1 MFWSPLHFPNR
12 PGTLGAMIEAA
23 YPVWR
28 VFPTGTHTDWQWWE
42 LTSKS
47 FALDLDALPVRPAM
61 PFRFVDKYNRN
72 ALPAAI
78 FEAKVGAGRLL
89 VCTLDITQDLD
100 TRLAARQLR
109 RSILAYMTGDAFRP
123 QTALSE
129 ADLKS
134 LFVQG
139 SSAAARYKITVS
151 SSHDDSPAALAVD
164 GNPGTF
170 WHSDWIIGD
179 GLPATFALEL
189 QDTALLRGFRYTPR
203 ADMNRGR
210 VATYAVEVS
219 LDGKKWLPWGAEG
232 VFPDS
237 AEKQTVN
244 FTSPVRA
251 KFFPLTTKSDHG
263 GANQAAG
270 SQVDRA

>member
-1 MFWSPLHFPNR
+1 
-12 PGTLGAMIEAA
+12 MIEAA

-47 FALDLDALPVRPAM
+47 FALDLAALPVRPAM

-123 QTALSE
+123 
-129 ADLKS
+129 
-134 LFVQG
+134 
-139 SSAAARYKITVS
+139 
-151 SSHDDSPAALAVD
+151 
-164 GNPGTF
+164 
-170 WHSDWIIGD
+170 
-179 GLPATFALEL
+179 
-189 QDTALLRGFRYTPR
+189 
-203 ADMNRGR
+203 
-210 VATYAVEVS
+210 
-219 LDGKKWLPWGAEG
+219 
-232 VFPDS
+232 
-237 AEKQTVN
+237 
-244 FTSPVRA
+244 
-251 KFFPLTTKSDHG
+251 
-263 GANQAAG
+263 
-270 SQVDRA
+270 